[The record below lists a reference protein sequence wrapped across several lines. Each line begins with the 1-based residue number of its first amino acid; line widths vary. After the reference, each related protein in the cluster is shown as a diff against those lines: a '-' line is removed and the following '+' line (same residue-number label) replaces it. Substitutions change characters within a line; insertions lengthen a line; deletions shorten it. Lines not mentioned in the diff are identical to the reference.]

1 MVAFRRLNN
10 ADYRWVPWKNGG
22 GMTQDLL
29 KVPCAADV
37 AAQWRIS
44 IARIDRSGPFSAY
57 PGIERVFMPID
68 GAGLH
73 LDYGGAAPARDV
85 EPFEAVRFDGAWTTH
100 CTLRG
105 EQPCRAFNL
114 LLDQAHAAGGL
125 ARRRLRGT
133 APFAAP
139 GAILLLYCLTGQVGA
154 PTPLGPGD
162 SLCVEEAAELSGDA
176 TLVEARI
183 RPL

>member
-1 MVAFRRLNN
+1 MVAFRRLTN

-29 KVPCAADV
+29 KVPCAAD
-37 AAQWRIS
+37 AEAHWRIS
-44 IARIDRSGPFSAY
+44 IARIERSGPFSTY
-57 PGIERVFMPID
+57 PGIERVFMPLD
-68 GAGLH
+68 GDGVR

-85 EPFEAVRFDGAWTTH
+85 APFEAVRFDGSWQTH
-100 CTLRG
+100 CTLLG
-105 EQPCRAFNL
+105 GPCRAFNL
-114 LLDQAHAAGGL
+114 MLAQEHAAGGL
-125 ARRRLRGT
+125 ARRRLKGT

-139 GAILLLYCLTGQVGA
+139 GAILLLYCFAGQVGA